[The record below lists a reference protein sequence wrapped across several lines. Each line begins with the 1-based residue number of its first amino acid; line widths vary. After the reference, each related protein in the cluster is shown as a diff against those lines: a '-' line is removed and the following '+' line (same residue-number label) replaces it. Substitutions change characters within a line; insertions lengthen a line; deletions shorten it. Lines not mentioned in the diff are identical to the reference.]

1 MNGKTENNQ
10 LRWLWLSA
18 FIFLADQVSKYFVIK
33 YLTLW
38 QPKYLLPVLNFTF
51 AVNTGASFS
60 FLQDAGG
67 WQRWL
72 FIAIAVIVCVL
83 ILRWLQ
89 RLPRARN
96 WAAGALALVLGGAL
110 GNLFDRVVRGVVID
124 FIQVYY
130 QNWYYP
136 TFNVAD
142 SAICIGI
149 AIWIIISL
157 KKNN

>member
-1 MNGKTENNQ
+1 MNSQ

-18 FIFLADQVSKYFVIK
+18 FVFLADQASKYFVITN
-33 YLTLW
+33 LIPW

-51 AVNTGASFS
+51 AMNSGASFS

-72 FIAIAVIVCVL
+72 FIGIAVVVCVL
-83 ILRWLQ
+83 LLRWLQ
-89 RLPRARN
+89 RLPRAN
-96 WAAGALALVLGGAL
+96 NGMACAFALVLGGAL

-124 FIQVYY
+124 FIQVHY

-142 SAICIGI
+142 SAICIGV
-149 AIWIIISL
+149 AIWIFTSF
-157 KKNN
+157 KKS